1 MLRAL
6 LILGIAV
13 SPMPMVAQTTTLSA
27 EVRRY
32 IAVDAPVIVLQHAR
46 VIDGTGAPERPN
58 QTLVITDGRIAQVGD
73 AATVTAPAGAKILDM
88 TDETVMPGL
97 VMVHEHMF
105 YPTGGGVA
113 IYNEHGYSFP
123 RLYLAGGATTIRT
136 AGSMEPY
143 TDLNIKRMIDS
154 GAVPGPA
161 IDVTGPYLEGPG
173 LPLYQV
179 HPLTSADD
187 ATEMVRFWADRGAT
201 SFKMYMNIT
210 RAEMAAVLAEAHKRG
225 LLATG
230 HLCSVTF
237 REAATLGIDN
247 LEHGLVV
254 STDFVPDKKPDV
266 CPKSQAVQASIAALD
281 VTGDSATS
289 LIRFLVSRH
298 VALTS
303 TLAIFETFVRHRP
316 PIWPRVLEAM
326 TPEARSSY
334 LQGRLRVAED
344 TASPWPVLFRKEMQ
358 FERAFAAA
366 GGLLL
371 SGSDPTGYGGV
382 VPGYSNQREI
392 ELLVESGFT
401 PVEAIRISTL
411 NGAQYLKQADRIGSI
426 AKGKRADLLIV
437 RGDPGARIADIENAN
452 LVFKDGVAY
461 DAQRLFDSA
470 RGTVGLH

>member
-1 MLRAL
+1 MSRAFWFL
-6 LILGIAV
+6 LVVLPTSISGQAV
-13 SPMPMVAQTTTLSA
+13 TLSP

-32 IAVDAPVIVLQHAR
+32 VIAEAPVIVLQHAR
-46 VIDGTGAPERPN
+46 VIDGTGAAARTD
-58 QTLVITDGRIAQVGD
+58 QTLVIESGRIAEIGD
-73 AATVTAPAGAKILDM
+73 AATVPVPAGAKVLDM
-88 TDETVMPGL
+88 TDQTVMPGL
-97 VMVHEHMF
+97 VLVHEHMF

-113 IYNEHGYSFP
+113 IYNENGYSFP

-143 TDLNIKRMIDS
+143 TDLNIKHMIDS

-161 IDVTGPYLEGPG
+161 MDVTGPYLEGPG

-187 ATEMVRFWADRGAT
+187 ATDMVRYWADHGAT
-201 SFKMYMNIT
+201 SFKMYMNVT
-210 RAEMAAVLAEAHKRG
+210 RAEMAAVLAEAHRRG

-254 STDFVPDKKPDV
+254 ATDFVHDKQPDV
-266 CPKSQAVQASIAALD
+266 CPKPQVVLASIAGLD
-281 VTGDSATS
+281 VAGDSATS
-289 LIRFLVSRH
+289 LIRFLVARH
-298 VALTS
+298 VAITS
-303 TLAIFETFVRHRP
+303 TLAIFETFAPHRP
-316 PIWPRVLEAM
+316 PVRARVLDAM
-326 TPEARSSY
+326 TVEARASY
-334 LQGRLRVAED
+334 LQGRLRITDD
-344 TASPWPVLFRKEMQ
+344 TSTLWTVLLAKEMQ
-358 FERAFAAA
+358 FERAFVAA

-371 SGSDPTGYGGV
+371 AGSDPTGYGGV

-392 ELLVESGFT
+392 ELLVESGFA
-401 PVEAIRISTL
+401 PIEAIHIATW
-411 NGAQYLKQADRIGSI
+411 NGAQFLHRADRVGSI

-437 RGDPGARIADIENAN
+437 RGDPASHIADIENADM
-452 LVFKDGVAY
+452 VFKDGVGY
-461 DAQRLFDSA
+461 DAQRLFESA

>member
-1 MLRAL
+1 MVMLPV
-6 LILGIAV
+6 AV
-13 SPMPMVAQTTTLSA
+13 SGQTVTLSP

-32 IAVDAPVIVLQHAR
+32 VTTDAPVIVLQHAR
-46 VIDGTGAPERPN
+46 VIDGTGAPVRTD
-58 QTLVITDGRIAQVGD
+58 QTLVLENGRIAQVGD
-73 AATVTAPAGAKILDM
+73 AAAVQVPAGAKVLDL
-88 TDETVMPGL
+88 TDRTVMPGL

-143 TDLNIKRMIDS
+143 TDLNVKHMIDS

-173 LPLYQV
+173 LSLYQV

-187 ATEMVRFWADRGAT
+187 ATDMVRYWADHGAT
-201 SFKMYMNIT
+201 SFKMYMNVT
-210 RAEMAAVLAEAHKRG
+210 RAEMAAVLAEAHRRG

-230 HLCSVTF
+230 HLCAVTF

-247 LEHGLVV
+247 LEHGLLVA
-254 STDFVPDKKPDV
+254 TDFVRDKQPDV
-266 CPKSQAVQASIAALD
+266 CPKPQVVLASIAGLD
-281 VTGDSATS
+281 VAGDSAAA

-298 VALTS
+298 VAITS
-303 TLAIFETFVRHRP
+303 TLAIFETFVPHRP
-316 PIWPRVLEAM
+316 PAWPRVLDAM

-334 LQGRLRVAED
+334 LEGQVRVAGD
-344 TASPWPVLFRKEMQ
+344 TSSLWTVLFRKEMQ

-366 GGLLL
+366 GGLVLA
-371 SGSDPTGYGGV
+371 GSDPTGYGGV
-382 VPGYSNQREI
+382 VAGYSNQREI

-401 PVEAIRISTL
+401 PIEAIRIATL
-411 NGAQYLKQADRIGSI
+411 NGAQFLRRADRVGSI
-426 AKGKRADLLIV
+426 AKGKRADLLVV
-437 RGDPGARIADIENAN
+437 RGDPASRIADIENSDM
-452 LVFKDGVAY
+452 VFKDGVAY
-461 DAQRLFDSA
+461 DAQRLFESA

>member
-1 MLRAL
+1 MSRAL
-6 LILGIAV
+6 LALAIVMTPTAML
-13 SPMPMVAQTTTLSA
+13 AQD
-27 EVRRY
+27 VRKY
-32 IAVDAPVIVLQHAR
+32 VAVDAPVIVLQHAR
-46 VIDGTGAPERPN
+46 VIDGTGAPERAD
-58 QTLVITDGRIAQVGD
+58 QTLVIADGRIAEVGD
-73 AATVTAPAGAKILDM
+73 AANVKVPPDAKILDM

-97 VMVHEHMF
+97 VMVHEHLF

-154 GAVPGPA
+154 GAVPGPDM
-161 IDVTGPYLEGPG
+161 DVTGPYLEGPG

-179 HPLTSADD
+179 HFLTSADD
-187 ATEMVRFWADRGAT
+187 ATEMVRFLADRGAT

-254 STDFVPDKKPDV
+254 STDFVHDKQPDV
-266 CPKSQAVQASIAALD
+266 CPKPQAVQASLAALD
-281 VTGDSATS
+281 VAGDSATS
-289 LIRFLVSRH
+289 LIRYLVSRH
-298 VALTS
+298 VAVTS
-303 TLAIFETFVRHRP
+303 TLPVFETFVRHRP
-316 PIWPRVLEAM
+316 PAWPRVLEAM
-326 TPEARSSY
+326 TPEARTSY

-344 TASPWPVLFRKEMQ
+344 TASVWPVLFRKEMQ

-371 SGSDPTGYGGV
+371 AGSDPTGYGGV

-401 PVEAIRISTL
+401 PLEAIRIATL
-411 NGAQYLKQADRIGSI
+411 NGAQYLKRADRIGSI
-426 AKGKRADLLIV
+426 AKGKRADLLV
-437 RGDPGARIADIENAN
+437 VHGDPGSRIADIENAH
-452 LVFKDGVAY
+452 LVFKGGIAY

>member
-1 MLRAL
+1 MSRAL
-6 LILGIAV
+6 LMLAV
-13 SPMPMVAQTTTLSA
+13 VATPLPMFSQTTTLSA
-27 EVRRY
+27 DVRKY
-32 IAVDAPVIVLQHAR
+32 VAVDAPVIALQHAR
-46 VIDGTGAPERPN
+46 VIDGTGAPERAD
-58 QTLVITDGRIAQVGD
+58 QTVVMADGRIVDVGD
-73 AATVTAPAGAKILDM
+73 AAAVKLPANAKVLDM
-88 TDETVMPGL
+88 TDETIMPGL

-105 YPTGGGVA
+105 YPTGGVA

-161 IDVTGPYLEGPG
+161 MDVTGPYLEGPG

-210 RAEMAAVLAEAHKRG
+210 RAEMAAVLAEAHRRG

-237 REAATLGIDN
+237 REAATLGIDD

-254 STDFVPDKKPDV
+254 STDFVHDKQPDV
-266 CPKSQAVQASIAALD
+266 CPKSPAVQASIAALD
-281 VTGDSATS
+281 VAGDSCAS

-316 PIWPRVLEAM
+316 PVWPRVLDAM

-344 TASPWPVLFRKEMQ
+344 TASVWPVLFRKEMQ

-371 SGSDPTGYGGV
+371 AGSDPTGYGGV

-401 PVEAIRISTL
+401 PPEAIRIASL
-411 NGAQYLKQADRIGSI
+411 NGAQYLKRADQIGSI
-426 AKGKRADLLIV
+426 AKGKRADLLV
-437 RGDPGARIADIENAN
+437 VNGDPGSRISDIENPH
-452 LVFKDGVAY
+452 LVFKGGVGY